1 MKIEDLQ
8 NVIVDRTTE
17 GEFTLDRNIYYDE
30 DLFEVEMSTIFEGN
44 WIFLA
49 HEGHLPEANDF
60 FTTWMG
66 RKPVV
71 LIRGEDN
78 QIRGFINACTHRGAT
93 LCRTQRG
100 NKKFLTCT
108 YHGWSFDSQGKNR
121 DVKDRE
127 TGGYTEQFDA
137 GNQDLKQIA
146 KIQNYHGFIFGS
158 LNPDVPDL
166 EEALGNA
173 KPFMKMLGDQ
183 SPDGMEI
190 IKGFSRYTTPSNWK
204 FQLENGVDGYHVST
218 VHANYIGVVMKRMK
232 EMEDDQVKSI
242 ARGNMSDMTS
252 GTYDLGQG
260 HTVLWGEVPGANDRP
275 LAERRDELEQRLGK
289 QSSDWMIGRARNLGI
304 FPNVLLM
311 DQTSTQIRVIRP
323 ISVGVTEITIYGIAP
338 KGESAAARNRRIRQ
352 YEDFF
357 NATGMATP
365 DDLSE
370 FAACQVGNYGLIDE
384 HQSFDRGLGRVV
396 MGGDETAEN
405 LGITPYS
412 SGPDWA
418 DENLFQSFYRQWYK
432 LVKAAYV

>member
-1 MKIEDLQ
+1 MKIENL
-8 NVIVDRTTE
+8 NKVMVDRSTE
-17 GEFTLDRNIYYDE
+17 GQFTLDRNIYYDE
-30 DLFEVEMSTIFEGN
+30 DLFEVEMEHIFEGS

-49 HEGHLPEANDF
+49 HESHLPEVNDF

-71 LIRGEDN
+71 LVRGEDN
-78 QIRGFINACTHRGAT
+78 QIRGFINACSHRGAT

-100 NKKFLTCT
+100 NKKFLTCS
-108 YHGWSFDSQGKNR
+108 YHGWSYDTKGELR
-121 DVKDRE
+121 GIKDHDK
-127 TGGYTEQFDA
+127 GGYTDEFEA
-137 GNQDLKQIA
+137 RSHDLKPIA
-146 KIQNYHGFIFGS
+146 RLQNFHGFIFGS
-158 LNPDVPDL
+158 LKADVPEL
-166 EEALGNA
+166 EDSLGNA
-173 KPFMKMLGDQ
+173 KPFIKMLGDQ

-190 IKGFSRYTTPSNWK
+190 LKGFSRYTTPSNWK

-218 VHANYIGVVMKRMK
+218 VHANYIGVVMRRMQ
-232 EMEDDQVKSI
+232 MEDDQVKSI

-260 HTVLWGEVPGANDRP
+260 HTILWGEVPGASDRP
-275 LAERRDELEQRLGK
+275 LAERRHELEQRLGK
-289 QSSDWMIGRARNLGI
+289 EQADWMITRARNLGM

-338 KGESAAARNRRIRQ
+338 KGESATARNRRIRQ

-365 DDLSE
+365 DDLAE
-370 FAACQVGNYGLIDE
+370 FAACQVGNYGLVDE
-384 HQSFDRGLGRVV
+384 HQAFDRGMARVIH
-396 MGGDETAEN
+396 GSDQEADS
-405 LGITPYS
+405 LAISPYS

-418 DENLFQSFYRQWYK
+418 DENLFQSFYRHWFQLVSAGYK
-432 LVKAAYV
+432 

>member
-1 MKIEDLQ
+1 MKIEDL
-8 NVIVDRTTE
+8 NKVMVDRSTE
-17 GEFTLDRNIYYDE
+17 GQFTLDRSIYYDE
-30 DLFEVEMSTIFEGN
+30 DLFEVEMEHIFEGS

-49 HEGHLPEANDF
+49 HESHLPEVNDF

-71 LIRGEDN
+71 LVRGEDN
-78 QIRGFINACTHRGAT
+78 QIRGFINACSHRGAT

-100 NKKFLTCT
+100 NKKFLTCS
-108 YHGWSFDSQGKNR
+108 YHGWSFDTKGELR
-121 DVKDRE
+121 DVKDHDK
-127 TGGYTEQFDA
+127 GGYTDEFEA
-137 GNQDLKQIA
+137 RNHDLKPIA
-146 KIQNYHGFIFGS
+146 RLQNFHGFIFGS
-158 LNPDVPDL
+158 LNADVPEL
-166 EEALGNA
+166 EDSLGNA
-173 KPFMKMLGDQ
+173 KPFIKMLGDQ
-183 SPDGMEI
+183 SPDGMEVL
-190 IKGFSRYTTPSNWK
+190 KGFSRYTTPSNWK

-218 VHANYIGVVMKRMK
+218 VHANYIGVVMRRMQ
-232 EMEDDQVKSI
+232 MEGDQVKSI

-260 HTVLWGEVPGANDRP
+260 HTILWGEVPGASDRP

-289 QSSDWMIGRARNLGI
+289 EQADWMITRARNLGM

-338 KGESAAARNRRIRQ
+338 KGESASARNRRIRQ

-370 FAACQVGNYGLIDE
+370 FAACQVGNYGLVDE
-384 HQSFDRGLGRVV
+384 HQAFDRGMARVIH
-396 MGGDETAEN
+396 GSDQEAKD
-405 LGITPYS
+405 LAISPYS

-418 DENLFQSFYRQWYK
+418 DENLFQSFYRHWYQ
-432 LVKAAYV
+432 LVSAGYK